1 LLTIAPTGTTSIL
14 SATSSGIEPV
24 FSVGYKRRYYADVED
39 SNERKLK
46 EEIVIDPLFKE
57 IYEGGYDTNSFV
69 SSHDIS
75 VEDHL
80 RMQVT
85 VQKHIDN
92 AVSKTIN
99 IPNDY
104 PIEKYGKLLLKYGP
118 QLKGT
123 TVYRSG
129 SRGNEPLV
137 PLSIEEAITH
147 LSDTNTLI
155 GTLESDCPEGICEI
169 APINS

>member
-1 LLTIAPTGTTSIL
+1 M
-14 SATSSGIEPV
+14 
-24 FSVGYKRRYYADVED
+24 
-39 SNERKLK
+39 K

-57 IYEGGYDTNSFV
+57 IYEGGYDISSFV
-69 SSHDIS
+69 SSHDIA

-137 PLSIEEAITH
+137 PLSIEDAINH
-147 LSDTNTLI
+147 LRDNDALI
-155 GTLESDCPEGICEI
+155 GTLESDCPDGICEI
-169 APINS
+169 EPINS